1 MGKCEAPRGE
11 LVYFL
16 KTNGADEPE
25 RVKWRVPS
33 FPNWDALH
41 FMLRG
46 AKIADIA
53 IIVNSIDP
61 CVSCTE
67 R

>member
-1 MGKCEAPRGE
+1 M
-11 LVYFL
+11 
-16 KTNGADEPE
+16 
-25 RVKWRVPS
+25 KWRVPS
-33 FPNWDALH
+33 FPNWDALR

-61 CVSCTE
+61 VRVLHGTLRMRARAAQQARE
-67 R
+67 